1 MFIGMKARKEKQ
13 SGKEHPHTSKK
24 TKKKTKHHH
33 QNQAKTK
40 QKAHEIEVCIDLRTC
55 KRKRLRGWHR
65 LPGVL
70 VGSPSLEVFK
80 RCVDVAF
87 GNVVSGHGGDGL
99 MVGLDDLRG
108 LFQPQ

>member
-1 MFIGMKARKEKQ
+1 MERNTPTPQKKQ
-13 SGKEHPHTSKK
+13 
-24 TKKKTKHHH
+24 KKKTKHHH

-70 VGSPSLEVFK
+70 VGSLRLEVLKK
-80 RCVDVAF
+80 RADVAHD
-87 GNVVSGHGGDGL
+87 GNLEQSQAWAESWI
-99 MVGLDDLRG
+99 R
-108 LFQPQ
+108 